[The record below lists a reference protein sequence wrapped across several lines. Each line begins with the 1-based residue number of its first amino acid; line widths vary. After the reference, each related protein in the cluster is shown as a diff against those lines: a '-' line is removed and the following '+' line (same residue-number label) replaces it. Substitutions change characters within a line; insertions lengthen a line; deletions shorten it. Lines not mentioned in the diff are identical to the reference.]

1 MPIALE
7 KTISIDDPL
16 TLIDVAV
23 TNPPLTSTVNALVGA
38 VIGDNDSL
46 NGIVIV
52 KPSVLTVGD
61 PLRVGAIASIEA
73 PVSEP
78 PPVSASTGCGVDI
91 AGPPVTPIP
100 ISPNWLS
107 PRHWIVVSI
116 MTKQMKSR
124 PTLSARTFDMTCI
137 GLVLVAPLVPI

>member
-23 TNPPLTSTVNALVGA
+23 TNPPLISTVNALVGA

-52 KPSVLTVGD
+52 KPSVLTVGV
-61 PLRVGAIASIEA
+61 PLRVGSVESIDA
-73 PVSEP
+73 PDSEP
-78 PPVSASTGCGVDI
+78 LPVSARTGCGLDI
-91 AGPPVTPIP
+91 AVPPVTPIP

-107 PRHWIVVSI
+107 PRHWIVVLS
-116 MTKQMKSR
+116 MTKQMNSR
-124 PTLSARTFDMTCI
+124 PTLRARTSDMT
-137 GLVLVAPLVPI
+137 